1 MPIQASKTQSQ
12 AIEDSGVRVGTR
24 AHVRGLVILGLAR
37 ARAET
42 QPEQRLASEP
52 MSRQDRHLDWRG
64 CFNTRDLG
72 GLPTTDGRRTHRRAI
87 VRSDSLATLEEQGWS
102 ELEAYGI
109 RTIVDLRNDDE
120 IAGDRSPR
128 PQSVETVQVPLDVS
142 EDREFW
148 DVWESGPQFGTPL
161 YYRPHFERFPERSA
175 AVVGAIAR
183 ARPGGVA
190 FHCVGGRDRAGQVA
204 MLVLAL
210 VGVEPQEIARD
221 HAMSKERLRR
231 LYRARGEEDQ
241 GPVLE
246 GFLRRQG
253 TSAGQVII
261 ETLAGLDVEA
271 TLFAAGLDP
280 DDVSALR
287 DRLIQPR

>member
-1 MPIQASKTQSQ
+1 M
-12 AIEDSGVRVGTR
+12 E
-24 AHVRGLVILGLAR
+24 
-37 ARAET
+37 
-42 QPEQRLASEP
+42 LASEP
-52 MSRQDRHLDWRG
+52 MSREDRHLEWRG

-72 GLPTTDGRRTHRRAI
+72 GLPTGDGRRTCRGAI

-102 ELEAYGI
+102 ELEGYGI

-120 IAGDRSPR
+120 ITGDRSPR
-128 PQSVETVQVPLDVS
+128 PKSVETVHIPLDVN

-161 YYRPHFERFPERSA
+161 YYRPHLERFPERSA

-183 ARPGGVA
+183 AQPGGVA

-221 HAMSKERLRR
+221 HAMSTERLSR

-246 GFLRRQG
+246 GFLRQRG
-253 TSAGQVII
+253 TSAGQVIVG
-261 ETLAGLDVEA
+261 TLGGLDVEA
-271 TLFAAGLDP
+271 TLLTAGLDA
-280 DDVSALR
+280 DDISALR
-287 DRLIQPR
+287 GRLIHPL

>member
-1 MPIQASKTQSQ
+1 MPR
-12 AIEDSGVRVGTR
+12 E
-24 AHVRGLVILGLAR
+24 
-37 ARAET
+37 
-42 QPEQRLASEP
+42 
-52 MSRQDRHLDWRG
+52 DRHLDWRG

-72 GLPTTDGRRTHRRAI
+72 GLPTKDGRRTRRGAI
-87 VRSDSLATLEEQGWS
+87 VRSDSLAALEEQGWS

-120 IAGDRSPR
+120 ITGDKSPR
-128 PQSVETVQVPLDVS
+128 PKSVETVHIPLDVN

-161 YYRPHFERFPERSA
+161 YYGPHLERFPKRSA

-183 ARPGGVA
+183 AQAGGVA

-221 HAMSKERLRR
+221 HAISTERLRR
-231 LYRARGEEDQ
+231 LYQARGEEDQ
-241 GPVLE
+241 GPALD
-246 GFLRRQG
+246 GFLRRRG
-253 TSAGQVII
+253 TSGGQVIV
-261 ETLAGLDVEA
+261 ETLAGLDVEE
-271 TLFAAGLDP
+271 TLLAEQLDP
-280 DDVSALR
+280 DDLSALR